1 MYAGEYPMCW
11 KKKVK
16 GVSLPLP
23 MKKGSM
29 SRSAI
34 PKSTKRGDDS
44 SKICSDIFP
53 YEGGL
58 PSIGNIVLKAFPPP
72 STRTRSSRRPITSK
86 SRPTTPRPPVD
97 APPSSRT
104 QGSKRK
110 TSPPPLSATSE
121 RRVCYL

>member
-1 MYAGEYPMCW
+1 M
-11 KKKVK
+11 KVTN
-16 GVSLPLP
+16 LPVP
-23 MKKGSM
+23 VKKGSA
-29 SRSAI
+29 SRSAK
-34 PKSTKRGDDS
+34 PKTTKKGDDS
-44 SKICSDIFP
+44 SETCSNIMPF
-53 YEGGL
+53 EGGL
-58 PSIGNIVLKAFPPP
+58 PLIGNIALESSPPP